1 MSSHEHLWKKGFS
14 KPNSTPV
21 PNPFKIQ
28 RRRVKALSPNLS
40 QKEKLQLKQQA
51 DQISQLG
58 YNTQNIPINAP
69 DPTTVANPSQSKS
82 GEVTHQQTTPAADAV
97 DIQAD
102 ALDEQ
107 DQEETNERDEISL
120 AAASD
125 GSASD
130 DTRER
135 QEISDSETEG
145 IAEPQ
150 VNSVENQEE
159 ETDIQAK
166 AEQPARNFLELPINA
181 PGTSPSS
188 IQRQVNFRGL
198 GNSIQQQPVE
208 TEEKVEPEAEE
219 ELQESDE
226 TIQRQEI
233 PDAEED
239 KISSSEPPTV
249 QRQSETPDTPDQ
261 ETEKSE
267 DNHNFLEIP
276 VNVPGTPLS
285 SIPRQV
291 NLGKFTNSFS
301 QQIQP
306 ASHPKLNQLNA
317 FQTGEF
323 VQPQR
328 IQSPVKPVNPI
339 LNQTQTNTE
348 TVQKKGT
355 PQSSDAGEAEAAP
368 NLEQEIQQKRGRGQP
383 ISNKIR
389 QPMEQ
394 AFGADFSQVQV
405 HTDSKSNKLNE
416 SIQAKAFTTG
426 TDIFFKQGEYQPD
439 NQPGQE
445 LLAHELTHVVQQ
457 NGSKVQA
464 KTDSQV
470 ATKGN
475 KLQTKERLVSG
486 FPTQLKIQ
494 RRENPQEQTVKEN
507 KPQPAQP
514 TPAPAPESGG
524 DMAPATPQ
532 VANEGG
538 SAAAPAIPEEAGK
551 APATQGGNQQAA
563 GAGGASATPGGGG
576 SKSPSS
582 PEEDP
587 AFKGVVNKAKGVADK
602 EKQHDPAEAESKEAQ
617 DAAEPPAN
625 ELESKA
631 QNKQVGEMN
640 QQQPGAFNAQ
650 AFKAK
655 LMEKIGA
662 IIPDNEEDAK
672 KFKESNQL
680 DSVKQD
686 VSSQVTDEEKKAAS
700 PIEEKTKAAPDTSGV
715 EPKPVTPMQPPEA
728 GAAPTDINAEKA
740 APKPKPDAEVSAPFE
755 ANSQE
760 LDNELG
766 KAKVPEETLEKSN
779 EPQFVEALS
788 AKKEAQTHA
797 KEAPQTYSRD
807 EKATI
812 NKAEAEAQT
821 TSQTQL
827 QGMHGERSQLLNQV
841 MGAQSETQGKDTQE
855 RTKIAN
861 EINGFYQDTKK
872 NVEDVLSNI
881 DDEVTKKFD
890 AGAAT
895 AKQIFENYV
904 DQKMEAW
911 EDERYGEWYDV
922 TGWDERVSDSW
933 HGLPPEVNQFFV
945 DGRQKYLDS
954 MDGTLTDIANFV
966 AQKLNEAKEKIA
978 EGKQKI
984 QEHVANLP
992 ENLRKVGQ
1000 DAAQSIQGKFD
1011 QLEESVNSKQ
1021 DELIDSLA
1029 QKYRDNLQELDAD
1042 IEKRKE
1048 ENKGLKDKAKDAIVG
1063 TVETIMQL
1071 KDMLMG
1077 VLAKAA
1083 GAIDKIILDPIQFL
1097 GNLVSGIKQGFQKFV
1112 GNIWEHLKKG
1122 LLGWLTGTMAKSG
1135 IQMPESFDLKGIFTL
1150 VMQVLGL
1157 AYDGIKSRTIKA
1169 LGKNGE
1175 KMFNG
1180 LEKTFEV
1187 FVILKNE
1194 GLAGLW
1200 QFIQDKIG
1208 DLKVMVIDTI
1218 QNFVIESVIKQGVLW
1233 VISLLNPA
1241 SAFAKA
1247 CKMIYDIIMFFIER
1261 GSQIVELV
1269 NAVMESVTAIANG
1282 ALGGA
1287 AKLIENALS
1296 KALPVVISFMA
1307 SLLGLGGI
1315 SKKIQE
1321 IIQTVKGPIDKA
1333 IGWLISQA
1341 VKFAKKIGKK
1351 LGFGK
1356 DKGKGKKEGEN
1367 QNENEGERLEDSE
1380 VGKTVN
1386 FSGGGKNHRLWINTQ
1401 GTSTTVMVASTPT
1414 SVEAKLNEW
1423 QGKLDS
1429 LPEDKRP
1436 QAQKLLGTARQ
1447 HLSTTDQKAQKT
1459 AKEME
1464 EAKQNSTDEKA
1475 IKEAEQADNQTE
1487 AEEETLADVL
1497 QQLFELFGE
1506 GNTLVE
1512 WWKVNEQFNT
1522 KDGKTHKLFFLGE
1535 GENAKLAVASHVQLM
1550 EELLSKKEKDLSN
1563 IENRSKKMQL
1573 ESALSQAIENFA
1585 KVKSKRNEI
1594 EILQRQPKASNRKT
1608 KLNGLEGELESLLM
1622 PLAKAL
1628 EILGVGVTEEREDVR
1643 TYIRPEQTGAGGRAG
1658 KVVADPLSKYPGNTS
1673 GSRPKVDPPGWN
1685 SHIKTIPDYEKYY
1698 SRLHIVSEKLHG
1710 PGNVIWNLTPG
1721 KDSENQRME
1730 AQAERPAQKLVE
1742 QGNVL
1747 WYEGTV
1753 TYRTEVGY
1761 TDFAKKI
1768 NIRYG
1773 FKEKDDNGQWKRV
1786 GNIEF
1791 NQDFEVTKPDPKGTR
1806 DSIPTLSTVTQNWL
1820 NTSRPHYLPQK
1831 PMRRIIS
1838 KRDKAGKTY
1847 ASFDDFLNS
1856 PEVQDESDKIIE
1868 NVRRAINEGFL
1879 KEK

>member
-1 MSSHEHLWKKGFS
+1 M
-14 KPNSTPV
+14 
-21 PNPFKIQ
+21 
-28 RRRVKALSPNLS
+28 
-40 QKEKLQLKQQA
+40 
-51 DQISQLG
+51 
-58 YNTQNIPINAP
+58 
-69 DPTTVANPSQSKS
+69 
-82 GEVTHQQTTPAADAV
+82 
-97 DIQAD
+97 
-102 ALDEQ
+102 
-107 DQEETNERDEISL
+107 
-120 AAASD
+120 
-125 GSASD
+125 
-130 DTRER
+130 
-135 QEISDSETEG
+135 
-145 IAEPQ
+145 
-150 VNSVENQEE
+150 
-159 ETDIQAK
+159 
-166 AEQPARNFLELPINA
+166 
-181 PGTSPSS
+181 
-188 IQRQVNFRGL
+188 
-198 GNSIQQQPVE
+198 
-208 TEEKVEPEAEE
+208 
-219 ELQESDE
+219 
-226 TIQRQEI
+226 
-233 PDAEED
+233 
-239 KISSSEPPTV
+239 
-249 QRQSETPDTPDQ
+249 
-261 ETEKSE
+261 
-267 DNHNFLEIP
+267 
-276 VNVPGTPLS
+276 
-285 SIPRQV
+285 
-291 NLGKFTNSFS
+291 
-301 QQIQP
+301 
-306 ASHPKLNQLNA
+306 
-317 FQTGEF
+317 
-323 VQPQR
+323 
-328 IQSPVKPVNPI
+328 
-339 LNQTQTNTE
+339 
-348 TVQKKGT
+348 
-355 PQSSDAGEAEAAP
+355 
-368 NLEQEIQQKRGRGQP
+368 
-383 ISNKIR
+383 SNKIR

-457 NGSKVQA
+457 NGSQVQA
-464 KTDSQV
+464 KTDTEV

-494 RRENPQEQTVKEN
+494 RRENPQEQTVKQN

-514 TPAPAPESGG
+514 TPAPASGG
-524 DMAPATPQ
+524 NAAPATPQ
-532 VANEGG
+532 GANAGG
-538 SAAAPAIPEEAGK
+538 GTAAAPEMAEAGGNV
-551 APATQGGNQQAA
+551 ATTEGDTQQTAA
-563 GAGGASATPGGGG
+563 ESAASGGASATPGGGG
-576 SKSPSS
+576 ATSPSS

-587 AFKGVVNKAKGVADK
+587 EFQGVVDKAKGVAEK

-617 DAAEPPAN
+617 DAAEPPGN
-625 ELESKA
+625 EVESKA
-631 QNKQVGEMN
+631 QDKQVGEMN
-640 QQQPGAFNAQ
+640 QQQPGTFNAK

-680 DSVKQD
+680 DAVKQD
-686 VSSQVTDEEKKAAS
+686 VSSQVTDEEKKAAG

-740 APKPKPDAEVSAPFE
+740 APKPKPDSEVSAPFE

-760 LDNELG
+760 LDDELA

-779 EPQFVEALS
+779 EPQFVDALS

-861 EINGFYQDTKK
+861 HINGIYQDTKK
-872 NVEDVLSNI
+872 KVEDVLSNI
-881 DDEVTKKFD
+881 DEEVTKKFD

-966 AQKLNEAKEKIA
+966 AQKLNEAKQKIA

-984 QEHVANLP
+984 QEHVAGLP

-1000 DAAQSIQGKFD
+1000 DAAQNIQGKFD
-1011 QLEESVNSKQ
+1011 QLEESVNNKQ

-1029 QKYRDNLQELDAD
+1029 QKYSENLQQLDAD

-1048 ENKGLKDKAKDAIVG
+1048 ANKGLKDKAKDAIVG
-1063 TVETIMQL
+1063 TVQTIMQL

-1083 GAIDKIILDPIQFL
+1083 GAVEKIILDPIQFL
-1097 GNLVSGIKQGFQKFV
+1097 GNLVSGIKQGFQSFV
-1112 GNIWEHLKKG
+1112 SNIWEHLKKG
-1122 LLGWLTGTMAKSG
+1122 LLGWLTGTMAKAG

-1157 AYDGIKSRTIKA
+1157 AYDSIKSRTIKA

-1315 SKKIQE
+1315 SKKVQE

-1356 DKGKGKKEGEN
+1356 DKGKGKGKKEGEQQGEN
-1367 QNENEGERLEDSE
+1367 QGEQLEDSE

-1386 FSGGGKNHRLWINTQ
+1386 FSGGDESHRLWIKTQ

-1414 SVEAKLNEW
+1414 SVEAKLNEL

-1429 LPEDKRP
+1429 VPDDKRP
-1436 QAQKLLGTARQ
+1436 QAQSLLGTARQ
-1447 HLSTTDQKAQKT
+1447 HLGTTDQKAQKT

-1464 EAKQNSTDEKA
+1464 EAKQNSADEAA
-1475 IKEAEQADNQTE
+1475 INEAEQADNQTE
-1487 AEEETLADVL
+1487 AAEDTLADVL
-1497 QQLFELFGE
+1497 QQLFKTFGEENTQVNIPDGPVGKPVTFKAPDEGHRLWIELVDGKPVVMVASNPTKAALKLKEIASSIGNLPKEQHARAEQLVRKGFELLNETNKKANTALNDLKVDPESANKAKQELDNRIESIQEDQQLAYIFQELFE
-1506 GNTLVE
+1506 LI
-1512 WWKVNEQFNT
+1512 FNN
-1522 KDGKTHKLFFLGE
+1522 KHQDGKQLDAQGNPLEVDVNAEYAASWYHSELNKAMSGGVPMDRTNPQGKYHEKPSSLAIIVDNNYGNKVYFGMSA
-1535 GENAKLAVASHVQLM
+1535 GENGM
-1550 EELLSKKEKDLSN
+1550 PEEKQT
-1563 IENRSKKMQL
+1563 ENEYRRQHTHPYLRNQVNDFENQHGGSREAWPVTNCGEYEATNKAL
-1573 ESALSQAIENFA
+1573 EARTNSGREANYE
-1585 KVKSKRNEI
+1585 
-1594 EILQRQPKASNRKT
+1594 
-1608 KLNGLEGELESLLM
+1608 GLEGL
-1622 PLAKAL
+1622 P
-1628 EILGVGVTEEREDVR
+1628 
-1643 TYIRPEQTGAGGRAG
+1643 
-1658 KVVADPLSKYPGNTS
+1658 
-1673 GSRPKVDPPGWN
+1673 
-1685 SHIKTIPDYEKYY
+1685 
-1698 SRLHIVSEKLHG
+1698 
-1710 PGNVIWNLTPG
+1710 
-1721 KDSENQRME
+1721 
-1730 AQAERPAQKLVE
+1730 VE
-1742 QGNVL
+1742 G
-1747 WYEGTV
+1747 
-1753 TYRTEVGY
+1753 
-1761 TDFAKKI
+1761 D
-1768 NIRYG
+1768 
-1773 FKEKDDNGQWKRV
+1773 
-1786 GNIEF
+1786 
-1791 NQDFEVTKPDPKGTR
+1791 KGT
-1806 DSIPTLSTVTQNWL
+1806 PT
-1820 NTSRPHYLPQK
+1820 YK
-1831 PMRRIIS
+1831 PPCKNCRIVHKPI
-1838 KRDKAGKTY
+1838 
-1847 ASFDDFLNS
+1847 FPVF
-1856 PEVQDESDKIIE
+1856 P
-1868 NVRRAINEGFL
+1868 
-1879 KEK
+1879 

>member
-1 MSSHEHLWKKGFS
+1 
-14 KPNSTPV
+14 
-21 PNPFKIQ
+21 
-28 RRRVKALSPNLS
+28 
-40 QKEKLQLKQQA
+40 
-51 DQISQLG
+51 
-58 YNTQNIPINAP
+58 
-69 DPTTVANPSQSKS
+69 
-82 GEVTHQQTTPAADAV
+82 
-97 DIQAD
+97 
-102 ALDEQ
+102 
-107 DQEETNERDEISL
+107 
-120 AAASD
+120 
-125 GSASD
+125 
-130 DTRER
+130 
-135 QEISDSETEG
+135 
-145 IAEPQ
+145 
-150 VNSVENQEE
+150 
-159 ETDIQAK
+159 
-166 AEQPARNFLELPINA
+166 
-181 PGTSPSS
+181 
-188 IQRQVNFRGL
+188 
-198 GNSIQQQPVE
+198 
-208 TEEKVEPEAEE
+208 
-219 ELQESDE
+219 
-226 TIQRQEI
+226 
-233 PDAEED
+233 
-239 KISSSEPPTV
+239 
-249 QRQSETPDTPDQ
+249 
-261 ETEKSE
+261 
-267 DNHNFLEIP
+267 
-276 VNVPGTPLS
+276 
-285 SIPRQV
+285 
-291 NLGKFTNSFS
+291 
-301 QQIQP
+301 
-306 ASHPKLNQLNA
+306 
-317 FQTGEF
+317 
-323 VQPQR
+323 
-328 IQSPVKPVNPI
+328 
-339 LNQTQTNTE
+339 
-348 TVQKKGT
+348 
-355 PQSSDAGEAEAAP
+355 
-368 NLEQEIQQKRGRGQP
+368 
-383 ISNKIR
+383 
-389 QPMEQ
+389 MEQ

-457 NGSKVQA
+457 NGSQVQA

-470 ATKGN
+470 GTKGN

-514 TPAPAPESGG
+514 APAPASGG
-524 DMAPATPQ
+524 NAAPATPQ
-532 VANEGG
+532 VANEAG
-538 SAAAPAIPEEAGK
+538 SAAAAPEMAEAGGNV
-551 APATQGGNQQAA
+551 ATTEGDTQQTAA
-563 GAGGASATPGGGG
+563 ESAASGGASATPGGGG
-576 SKSPSS
+576 ATSPSS

-587 AFKGVVNKAKGVADK
+587 EFQGVVDKAKGVAEK

-617 DAAEPPAN
+617 DAAEPPGN
-625 ELESKA
+625 EVESKA
-631 QNKQVGEMN
+631 QDKQVGEMN
-640 QQQPGAFNAQ
+640 QQQPGTFNAK

-680 DSVKQD
+680 DAVKQD
-686 VSSQVTDEEKKAAS
+686 VSSQVTDEEKKAAG

-740 APKPKPDAEVSAPFE
+740 APKPKPDSEVSAPFE

-760 LDNELG
+760 LDDELA

-779 EPQFVEALS
+779 EPQFVDALS

-861 EINGFYQDTKK
+861 HINGIYQDTKK
-872 NVEDVLSNI
+872 KVEDVLSNI

-922 TGWDERVSDSW
+922 TGWDERISDSW

-966 AQKLNEAKEKIA
+966 AQKLNEAKQKIA

-984 QEHVANLP
+984 QEHVAGLP

-1000 DAAQSIQGKFD
+1000 DAAQNIQGKFE

-1029 QKYRDNLQELDAD
+1029 QKYSENLQELDAD

-1048 ENKGLKDKAKDAIVG
+1048 ANKGLKDKAKDAIVG
-1063 TVETIMQL
+1063 TVQTIMQL

-1083 GAIDKIILDPIQFL
+1083 GAVEKIILDPIKFL
-1097 GNLVSGIKQGFQKFV
+1097 GNLVSGIKQGFQNFV

-1122 LLGWLTGTMAKSG
+1122 LLGWLTGTMAKAG

-1157 AYDGIKSRTIKA
+1157 AYDSIKSRTIKA

-1208 DLKVMVIDTI
+1208 DLKVMVVDTI

-1269 NAVMESVTAIANG
+1269 NAVMESVKAIANG

-1321 IIQTVKGPIDKA
+1321 IIQKVKEPIDKA
-1333 IGWLISQA
+1333 IDWLIAQA

-1356 DKGKGKKEGEN
+1356 GKNKGKKEGE
-1367 QNENEGERLEDSE
+1367 QQGENEGEQLEDSE

-1386 FSGGGKNHRLWINTQ
+1386 FSGGDESHRLWIKTQ

-1414 SVEAKLNEW
+1414 PVEAKLNEW

-1429 LPEDKRP
+1429 VPEEKRP
-1436 QAQKLLGTARQ
+1436 QAQSLLGKARQ
-1447 HLSTTDQKAQKT
+1447 HLGTTEQKAQKT

-1475 IKEAEQADNQTE
+1475 INEAEQADNQTE
-1487 AEEETLADVL
+1487 AAQETLADVL
-1497 QQLFELFGE
+1497 KQLCDLFGDTLDGVNLVE
-1506 GNTLVE
+1506 RFSSQLQAAAPQAKAGLQTGLEQLQEAGGDYADWNAVKNTL
-1512 WWKVNEQFNT
+1512 
-1522 KDGKTHKLFFLGE
+1522 
-1535 GENAKLAVASHVQLM
+1535 M
-1550 EELLSKKEKDLSN
+1550 
-1563 IENRSKKMQL
+1563 
-1573 ESALSQAIENFA
+1573 
-1585 KVKSKRNEI
+1585 
-1594 EILQRQPKASNRKT
+1594 
-1608 KLNGLEGELESLLM
+1608 
-1622 PLAKAL
+1622 
-1628 EILGVGVTEEREDVR
+1628 
-1643 TYIRPEQTGAGGRAG
+1643 
-1658 KVVADPLSKYPGNTS
+1658 TS
-1673 GSRPKVDPPGWN
+1673 G
-1685 SHIKTIPDYEKYY
+1685 
-1698 SRLHIVSEKLHG
+1698 
-1710 PGNVIWNLTPG
+1710 
-1721 KDSENQRME
+1721 
-1730 AQAERPAQKLVE
+1730 
-1742 QGNVL
+1742 
-1747 WYEGTV
+1747 
-1753 TYRTEVGY
+1753 
-1761 TDFAKKI
+1761 
-1768 NIRYG
+1768 
-1773 FKEKDDNGQWKRV
+1773 
-1786 GNIEF
+1786 
-1791 NQDFEVTKPDPKGTR
+1791 
-1806 DSIPTLSTVTQNWL
+1806 
-1820 NTSRPHYLPQK
+1820 TSN
-1831 PMRRIIS
+1831 
-1838 KRDKAGKTY
+1838 KAGKMLQSPLNLDHDYGTY
-1847 ASFDDFLNS
+1847 GHNNMAVPALELAVEDVESQGKPVPEKAKNNPGGYVSDHKGSLHNRQGSFPQSKTRLQEHIFDAGKRNQAEDILIDEFLGNLLSGKESTHNLYEPKNLTRYDVGDDGSTAIEYDTHGGAHFRVELAPNKMVKSVQGTSLKLKADAGVTGRGYTARSPGYERNENLNASHLIADQFLGSGYKDSANLITTSAHYNQVVMKGAEDAIKEFVQENNAVEFDMEVNVTWGKLSS
-1856 PEVQDESDKIIE
+1856 PEVIEEILEELPKKDKDEVRDEVQAFVNRVQPNFKRCM
-1868 NVRRAINEGFL
+1868 NVRYKVTVVNGVTNKPVTFRRNIGADVWLGLNHS
-1879 KEK
+1879 

>member
-28 RRRVKALSPNLS
+28 RRRVKPLPPPLS
-40 QKEKLQLKQQA
+40 QQETLQLKQQA

-58 YNTQNIPINAP
+58 YNSHNIPIQAP
-69 DPTTVANPSQSKS
+69 NPTAVANPSPSKS
-82 GEVTHQQTTPAADAV
+82 GEVANQPTTPAADAV
-97 DIQAD
+97 EIQAD

-107 DQEETNERDEISL
+107 EDQEETKERDEISL

-130 DTRER
+130 ESIQR
-135 QEISDSETEG
+135 QEISDSEADE
-145 IAEPQ
+145 IPEPQ
-150 VNSVENQEE
+150 VNSVENPEE
-159 ETDIQAK
+159 DTEIQAK
-166 AEQPARNFLELPINA
+166 AQQPARNFLELPINA

-188 IQRQVNFRGL
+188 IQRQVNFRGN

-208 TEEKVEPEAEE
+208 TEEKVEPEAEQ
-219 ELQESDE
+219 ELQEEDE
-226 TIQRQEI
+226 TIQRQEL

-249 QRQSETPDTPDQ
+249 QRQSETQDTPDQ

-276 VNVPGTPLS
+276 VNVPGTPSS
-285 SIPRQV
+285 SIQRQV
-291 NLGKFTNSFS
+291 NLGKFTNSSS

-306 ASHPKLNQLNA
+306 ASHPRLNQLNA

-328 IQSPVKPVNPI
+328 IQSPVKPVNPV

-355 PQSSDAGEAEAAP
+355 PPSSEAKAAP
-368 NLEQEIQQKRGRGQP
+368 NLEQEIQQKRGSGQP

-457 NGSKVQA
+457 NGSQVQA

-470 ATKGN
+470 GTKGN

-486 FPTQLKIQ
+486 FPAQLKIQ

-514 TPAPAPESGG
+514 APAPASGG
-524 DMAPATPQ
+524 NAAPATPQ
-532 VANEGG
+532 VANAGG
-538 SAAAPAIPEEAGK
+538 GAAAPAIPEAGGK
-551 APATQGGNQQAA
+551 APATQGGSQQAA
-563 GAGGASATPGGGG
+563 GAGGASATSGGGG
-576 SKSPSS
+576 AKSPRS

-617 DAAEPPAN
+617 DSAEPPGN
-625 ELESKA
+625 EVESKA
-631 QNKQVGEMN
+631 QDKQVGEMN
-640 QQQPGAFNAQ
+640 QQQPGTFNAK

-680 DSVKQD
+680 DAVKQD
-686 VSSQVTDEEKKAAS
+686 VSSQVTDEEKKAAG

-760 LDNELG
+760 LDDELA

-827 QGMHGERSQLLNQV
+827 QGMHGQRSQLLNQV

-861 EINGFYQDTKK
+861 KINGFYQDTKK

-881 DDEVTKKFD
+881 DEEVTKKFD

-954 MDGTLTDIANFV
+954 MDGTLTDIANLV
-966 AQKLNEAKEKIA
+966 AQKLNEAKQKIA

-984 QEHVANLP
+984 QEHVAGLP

-1000 DAAQSIQGKFD
+1000 EAAQNIQGKFD
-1011 QLEESVNSKQ
+1011 QLEESVNNKQ

-1029 QKYRDNLQELDAD
+1029 QKYSENLQQLDAE

-1048 ENKGLKDKAKDAIVG
+1048 ANKGLKDKAKDAIVG
-1063 TVETIMQL
+1063 TVQTIMQL

-1083 GAIDKIILDPIQFL
+1083 GAVEKIILDPIEFL

-1122 LLGWLTGTMAKSG
+1122 LLGWLTGTMAKAG
-1135 IQMPESFDLKGIFTL
+1135 IQMPESFDIKGIFTL

-1157 AYDGIKSRTIKA
+1157 AYDSIKSRTIKA

-1180 LEKTFEV
+1180 LEKTFEI

-1321 IIQTVKGPIDKA
+1321 IIQKVKEPIDKA
-1333 IGWLISQA
+1333 IDWLIAKA

-1356 DKGKGKKEGEN
+1356 GKGKGKKEGEN
-1367 QNENEGERLEDSE
+1367 QDENEGEQLEDRE
-1380 VGKTVN
+1380 VGKTIN
-1386 FSGGGKNHRLWINTQ
+1386 FSGGDESHRLWIKTQ

-1429 LPEDKRP
+1429 LPDDKRP
-1436 QAQKLLGTARQ
+1436 QAQSLLGTARQ
-1447 HLSTTDQKAQKT
+1447 HLGTTEQKAQKT

-1464 EAKQNSTDEKA
+1464 EAKQNSTDENA
-1475 IKEAEQADNQTE
+1475 ITEAEQADNQTE
-1487 AEEETLADVL
+1487 AAQETLADIL
-1497 QQLFELFGE
+1497 KQLFELFGKVGESDERTMEEKEADLKKALNKSAQLMRENDSTADSVRTQLPTIQSTHRLTSLKLVKAGDTKYYVE
-1506 GNTLVE
+1506 G
-1512 WWKVNEQFNT
+1512 KVNPE
-1522 KDGKTHKLFFLGE
+1522 GKTEEEDLDEAPPELKALKQNLSDEYALAEFDRIVKSAGAERAKRAFDAMTRDGSSLEEKLIAQYKRKNPQLE
-1535 GENAKLAVASHVQLM
+1535 PPSEAVQAQLDALANDANKLIS
-1550 EELLSKKEKDLSN
+1550 ELEPYRQKLKGLSKAIKSLKGELNFIEKMRSGQYSPVTEENLIGCRSN
-1563 IENRSKKMQL
+1563 IDSIRAEW
-1573 ESALSQAIENFA
+1573 ESGQSREDLVGVGVDVEYTTESGTKTTVDVDNVAEKGHLWVEVKNVNMDNIDLPGIIEQVEKQVRAAKQNPVGGAGGLTPRIVVYFPKGVTPTVKAAIENIKGVS
-1585 KVKSKRNEI
+1585 KV
-1594 EILQRQPKASNRKT
+1594 
-1608 KLNGLEGELESLLM
+1608 EGEL
-1622 PLAKAL
+1622 
-1628 EILGVGVTEEREDVR
+1628 
-1643 TYIRPEQTGAGGRAG
+1643 
-1658 KVVADPLSKYPGNTS
+1658 
-1673 GSRPKVDPPGWN
+1673 
-1685 SHIKTIPDYEKYY
+1685 
-1698 SRLHIVSEKLHG
+1698 
-1710 PGNVIWNLTPG
+1710 
-1721 KDSENQRME
+1721 
-1730 AQAERPAQKLVE
+1730 
-1742 QGNVL
+1742 
-1747 WYEGTV
+1747 
-1753 TYRTEVGY
+1753 
-1761 TDFAKKI
+1761 
-1768 NIRYG
+1768 
-1773 FKEKDDNGQWKRV
+1773 
-1786 GNIEF
+1786 
-1791 NQDFEVTKPDPKGTR
+1791 KP
-1806 DSIPTLSTVTQNWL
+1806 
-1820 NTSRPHYLPQK
+1820 
-1831 PMRRIIS
+1831 
-1838 KRDKAGKTY
+1838 
-1847 ASFDDFLNS
+1847 
-1856 PEVQDESDKIIE
+1856 
-1868 NVRRAINEGFL
+1868 
-1879 KEK
+1879 

>member
-28 RRRVKALSPNLS
+28 RRRAKALPPPLS
-40 QKEKLQLKQQA
+40 QQEKLQLKQQA

-58 YNTQNIPINAP
+58 YNSHNIPIQAP
-69 DPTTVANPSQSKS
+69 NPTTVANPSQSKS
-82 GEVTHQQTTPAADAV
+82 GEVANQPTTPAADTV

-107 DQEETNERDEISL
+107 DQEETKERDEISL

-130 DTRER
+130 DTIQR
-135 QEISDSETEG
+135 QEISDSEAEE
-145 IAEPQ
+145 IPEPQ
-150 VNSVENQEE
+150 VNSVENPEE
-159 ETDIQAK
+159 DTEIQAK
-166 AEQPARNFLELPINA
+166 AQQPARNFLELPINA
-181 PGTSPSS
+181 PSTSPSS
-188 IQRQVNFRGL
+188 IQKQVNFRGL
-198 GNSIQQQPVE
+198 GNSIQQQSVE

-219 ELQESDE
+219 ELQQSDE

-233 PDAEED
+233 PDAEEE

-276 VNVPGTPLS
+276 VNVPGTPSS

-291 NLGKFTNSFS
+291 NLGKFTNSSS

-306 ASHPKLNQLNA
+306 ASHPRLNQLNA

-355 PQSSDAGEAEAAP
+355 PPSSEAKAAP
-368 NLEQEIQQKRGRGQP
+368 NIEQEIQQKRGSGQP

-394 AFGADFSQVQV
+394 AFGADFSQVHV

-457 NGSKVQA
+457 NGNKVQA

-470 ATKGN
+470 GTKGN
-475 KLQTKERLVSG
+475 KLQTKERMVSG
-486 FPTQLKIQ
+486 FPAQLKIQ

-507 KPQPAQP
+507 KSQPVQP
-514 TPAPAPESGG
+514 TPAPALESGG
-524 DMAPATPQ
+524 DMAPAPPQ
-532 VANEGG
+532 VANAGG
-538 SAAAPAIPEEAGK
+538 GAAAPAIPEAGGK

-563 GAGGASATPGGGG
+563 GTGGASATPGGGG
-576 SKSPSS
+576 AKSPSS

-617 DAAEPPAN
+617 DAAEPPGN
-625 ELESKA
+625 EVESKA
-631 QNKQVGEMN
+631 QDKQVGEMN
-640 QQQPGAFNAQ
+640 QQQPGTFNAK

-680 DSVKQD
+680 DAVKQD
-686 VSSQVTDEEKKAAS
+686 VSSQVTDEEKKAAG

-760 LDNELG
+760 LDDELA

-827 QGMHGERSQLLNQV
+827 QGMHGEHSQLLNRV

-861 EINGFYQDTKK
+861 HINGIYQDTKK
-872 NVEDVLSNI
+872 KVEKVLSNI
-881 DDEVTKKFD
+881 DTEVTKKFD

-966 AQKLNEAKEKIA
+966 AQKLNEAKQKIA

-984 QEHVANLP
+984 QEHVAGLP

-1000 DAAQSIQGKFD
+1000 EAAQNIQGKFD

-1048 ENKGLKDKAKDAIVG
+1048 ANKGLKDKAKDAIVG

-1077 VLAKAA
+1077 VLARAA
-1083 GAIDKIILDPIQFL
+1083 GAIDKIIVDPIKFL
-1097 GNLVSGIKQGFQKFV
+1097 GNWISGIKQGFESFV
-1112 GNIWEHLKKG
+1112 GNIWQHLKKG
-1122 LLGWLTGTMAKSG
+1122 LLGWLTGTMAKAG
-1135 IQMPESFDLKGIFTL
+1135 IQMPETFDLKGIFTL

-1157 AYDGIKSRTIKA
+1157 AYDAIKSRTIKA

-1175 KMFNG
+1175 KIFNG
-1180 LEKTFEV
+1180 LEKTFEI
-1187 FVILKNE
+1187 FVILHEK
-1194 GLAGLW
+1194 GLGGLW
-1200 QFIQDKIG
+1200 EFIQDKIG
-1208 DLKVMVIDTI
+1208 DLKAMVMDTI

-1247 CKMIYDIIMFFIER
+1247 CKMIYDVVIFFIER
-1261 GSQIVELV
+1261 GSQIVDLV
-1269 NAVMESVTAIANG
+1269 NAVIESVTAVANG
-1282 ALGGA
+1282 AVGGVG
-1287 AKLIENALS
+1287 KLIENALS

-1315 SKKIQE
+1315 SEKIQE
-1321 IIQTVKGPIDKA
+1321 IIQTVKEPIDNA
-1333 IGWLISQA
+1333 IDWLISQA

-1356 DKGKGKKEGEN
+1356 DKGKKEGEN
-1367 QNENEGERLEDSE
+1367 QGENEGEQLEDSE

-1386 FSGGGKNHRLWINTQ
+1386 FSGGDESHRLWIKTQ

-1414 SVEAKLNEW
+1414 SVEAKLNKW

-1429 LPEDKRP
+1429 VPEDKRP
-1436 QAQKLLGTARQ
+1436 QAQSLLGTARQ
-1447 HLSTTDQKAQKT
+1447 HLGTTEQKAQKT

-1464 EAKQNSTDEKA
+1464 EAKQNSADEKA
-1475 IKEAEQADNQTE
+1475 INEAEQADNQTE
-1487 AEEETLADVL
+1487 EAEETLADVL

-1506 GNTLVE
+1506 ENTLVA
-1512 WWKVNEQFNT
+1512 WWEVREQFQT
-1522 KDGKTHKLFFLGE
+1522 EDGESHTLFFQGE
-1535 GENAKLAVASHVQLM
+1535 GKGAQLFLASTPRSLENVLNDEAL
-1550 EELLSKKEKDLSN
+1550 D
-1563 IENRSKKMQL
+1563 IENREQLKTDLNEINTDIAQNAENTSLTEPQREAFQKSIQTRVTQLASKVARHLHHAADLPPTTVTYQL
-1573 ESALSQAIENFA
+1573 NQGRAF
-1585 KVKSKRNEI
+1585 KVKAE
-1594 EILQRQPKASNRKT
+1594 
-1608 KLNGLEGELESLLM
+1608 
-1622 PLAKAL
+1622 PLT
-1628 EILGVGVTEEREDVR
+1628 IN
-1643 TYIRPEQTGAGGRAG
+1643 
-1658 KVVADPLSKYPGNTS
+1658 PGNTTGQS
-1673 GSRPKVDPPGWN
+1673 TGSRSVITGNEMIDQWVQQTGKKWKVSTALGTHMLADFLHGSWDSWN
-1685 SHIKTIPDYEKYY
+1685 IVFTSRSLNERMKEPEKKAKELYGK
-1698 SRLHIVSEKLHG
+1698 EKL
-1710 PGNVIWNLTPG
+1710 T
-1721 KDSENQRME
+1721 
-1730 AQAERPAQKLVE
+1730 
-1742 QGNVL
+1742 
-1747 WYEGTV
+1747 
-1753 TYRTEVGY
+1753 
-1761 TDFAKKI
+1761 
-1768 NIRYG
+1768 
-1773 FKEKDDNGQWKRV
+1773 
-1786 GNIEF
+1786 
-1791 NQDFEVTKPDPKGTR
+1791 FEVTVNYFENASHAN
-1806 DSIPTLSTVTQNWL
+1806 DSLDSEDTGEAEIKKMLGFYIGKYFNVVINKWSKNGYNENIYS
-1820 NTSRPHYLPQK
+1820 NTISGEFPPIEGERITPLDE
-1831 PMRRIIS
+1831 RIIEKLKTS
-1838 KRDKAGKTY
+1838 KPTGSTRNEEGIEFVEMGVSGKELRELLGVNASKFSKVLRKLADDKKLYYRPTGGGK
-1847 ASFDDFLNS
+1847 LHIR
-1856 PEVQDESDKIIE
+1856 QDLI
-1868 NVRRAINEGFL
+1868 
-1879 KEK
+1879 

>member
-1 MSSHEHLWKKGFS
+1 M
-14 KPNSTPV
+14 N
-21 PNPFKIQ
+21 Q
-28 RRRVKALSPNLS
+28 R
-40 QKEKLQLKQQA
+40 
-51 DQISQLG
+51 
-58 YNTQNIPINAP
+58 
-69 DPTTVANPSQSKS
+69 
-82 GEVTHQQTTPAADAV
+82 H
-97 DIQAD
+97 
-102 ALDEQ
+102 
-107 DQEETNERDEISL
+107 
-120 AAASD
+120 
-125 GSASD
+125 
-130 DTRER
+130 
-135 QEISDSETEG
+135 
-145 IAEPQ
+145 
-150 VNSVENQEE
+150 
-159 ETDIQAK
+159 
-166 AEQPARNFLELPINA
+166 
-181 PGTSPSS
+181 
-188 IQRQVNFRGL
+188 
-198 GNSIQQQPVE
+198 
-208 TEEKVEPEAEE
+208 
-219 ELQESDE
+219 
-226 TIQRQEI
+226 
-233 PDAEED
+233 
-239 KISSSEPPTV
+239 
-249 QRQSETPDTPDQ
+249 
-261 ETEKSE
+261 
-267 DNHNFLEIP
+267 
-276 VNVPGTPLS
+276 
-285 SIPRQV
+285 
-291 NLGKFTNSFS
+291 
-301 QQIQP
+301 
-306 ASHPKLNQLNA
+306 
-317 FQTGEF
+317 
-323 VQPQR
+323 
-328 IQSPVKPVNPI
+328 
-339 LNQTQTNTE
+339 TQTEAE
-348 TVQKKGT
+348 TVQKQGT
-355 PQSSDAGEAEAAP
+355 PQSSDASEVEAAP
-368 NLEQEIQQKRGRGQP
+368 NIEQEIEQKRGGGQP

-426 TDIFFKQGEYQPD
+426 KDIFFKQGEYQPD

-457 NGSKVQA
+457 NGSQVQA
-464 KTDSQV
+464 KTDTEV

-494 RRENPQEQTVKEN
+494 RRENPQEQTVKQN

-576 SKSPSS
+576 AKSPSS

-587 AFKGVVNKAKGVADK
+587 AFKGVVNKAKEVADK

-625 ELESKA
+625 EVESKA
-631 QNKQVGEMN
+631 QEKQVGEMN
-640 QQQPGAFNAQ
+640 QQQPGTFNAK

-686 VSSQVTDEEKKAAS
+686 VSSQVTDEEKKAAG
-700 PIEEKTKAAPDTSGV
+700 PIEQKTKAAPDTSGV

-760 LDNELG
+760 LDDELA

-779 EPQFVEALS
+779 EPQFVDALS

-861 EINGFYQDTKK
+861 EINGIYNKTKEK
-872 NVEDVLSNI
+872 VEEVLSNI
-881 DDEVTKKFD
+881 DEEVTKKFD

-945 DGRQKYLDS
+945 DGRQMYLDS

-984 QEHVANLP
+984 QEFVADLP

-1000 DAAQSIQGKFD
+1000 EAAQNIQGKFD

-1029 QKYRDNLQELDAD
+1029 QKYSENLQELDAE

-1048 ENKGLKDKAKDAIVG
+1048 ANKGLKDKAKDAIVG
-1063 TVETIMQL
+1063 TVQTIMQL

-1083 GAIDKIILDPIQFL
+1083 GAIDKIIVDPIKFL
-1097 GNLVSGIKQGFQKFV
+1097 GNLISGIKQGFESFV
-1112 GNIWEHLKKG
+1112 GNIWQHLKKG
-1122 LLGWLTGTMAKSG
+1122 LLGWLTGTMAKAG
-1135 IQMPESFDLKGIFTL
+1135 IQMPETFDLKGIFTL

-1157 AYDGIKSRTIKA
+1157 AYDAIKSRTIKA

-1175 KMFNG
+1175 KIFNG
-1180 LEKTFEV
+1180 LEKTFEI
-1187 FVILKNE
+1187 FVILHEK
-1194 GLAGLW
+1194 GLGGLW
-1200 QFIQDKIG
+1200 EFIQDKIG
-1208 DLKVMVIDTI
+1208 DLKAMVMDTI

-1247 CKMIYDIIMFFIER
+1247 CKMIYDVVIFFIER
-1261 GSQIVELV
+1261 GSQIVDLV
-1269 NAVMESVTAIANG
+1269 NAVIESVTAVANG
-1282 ALGGA
+1282 AVDGVG
-1287 AKLIENALS
+1287 KLIENALS

-1315 SKKIQE
+1315 SEKIQE
-1321 IIQTVKGPIDKA
+1321 IIQTVKQPIDKA
-1333 IGWLISQA
+1333 IDWLISQA
-1341 VKFAKKIGKK
+1341 VKFAKKIGKA

-1356 DKGKGKKEGEN
+1356 GKGKGKKEGEN
-1367 QNENEGERLEDSE
+1367 QDENEGEQLEDSE

-1386 FSGGGKNHRLWINTQ
+1386 FSGGGKNHRLWIKTQ

-1429 LPEDKRP
+1429 VPEGKRP
-1436 QAQKLLGTARQ
+1436 QAQSLLGTARQ
-1447 HLSTTDQKAQKT
+1447 HLGTTDQKAQKT

-1487 AEEETLADVL
+1487 AAEETLTDVL
-1497 QQLFELFGE
+1497 KQLFELFGE
-1506 GNTLVE
+1506 EDNVIKWWEQEKSFNNKAGESHKIFFKGQGKSAELMIASNPTELEKYLYEQEQLYQNDEDKLTKINSARGIHQSLEIITRSKVEPKDAEVITQKIEQLSVLLIQLGDSTSEDVELPAQADWSFGGGANKFAQVEKLSTQTSTGGTAPSSSASPNGFKILRLNKLTEDSKWVRMHMISAAVGGKGKDENLIPAPGYINTGSQVKSFENNAKNLVE
-1512 WWKVNEQFNT
+1512 N
-1522 KDGKTHKLFFLGE
+1522 KDE
-1535 GENAKLAVASHVQLM
+1535 
-1550 EELLSKKEKDLSN
+1550 
-1563 IENRSKKMQL
+1563 
-1573 ESALSQAIENFA
+1573 
-1585 KVKSKRNEI
+1585 
-1594 EILQRQPKASNRKT
+1594 KT
-1608 KLNGLEGELESLLM
+1608 KK
-1622 PLAKAL
+1622 P
-1628 EILGVGVTEEREDVR
+1628 
-1643 TYIRPEQTGAGGRAG
+1643 
-1658 KVVADPLSKYPGNTS
+1658 
-1673 GSRPKVDPPGWN
+1673 
-1685 SHIKTIPDYEKYY
+1685 
-1698 SRLHIVSEKLHG
+1698 
-1710 PGNVIWNLTPG
+1710 NVIWIRTQVNSFYPASTGSSINYGSIDFVESVSMRAGLYFYG
-1721 KDSENQRME
+1721 QNQWQKDTKAMISEDINIPLPDFSKSSVISINNSGEHNIAEACGCSTTFARELVKERNKNGDFSSIIDVEARME
-1730 AQAERPAQKLVE
+1730 DYWNNELKQK
-1742 QGNVL
+1742 QGNPFKVNL
-1747 WYEGTV
+1747 QKV
-1753 TYRTEVGY
+1753 IN
-1761 TDFAKKI
+1761 ALNNKKMK
-1768 NIRYG
+1768 
-1773 FKEKDDNGQWKRV
+1773 F
-1786 GNIEF
+1786 
-1791 NQDFEVTKPDPKGTR
+1791 
-1806 DSIPTLSTVTQNWL
+1806 
-1820 NTSRPHYLPQK
+1820 
-1831 PMRRIIS
+1831 
-1838 KRDKAGKTY
+1838 
-1847 ASFDDFLNS
+1847 
-1856 PEVQDESDKIIE
+1856 
-1868 NVRRAINEGFL
+1868 
-1879 KEK
+1879 

>member
-1 MSSHEHLWKKGFS
+1 MSSHEHLWKKGFI

-28 RRRVKALSPNLS
+28 RRLVKALPPPLS
-40 QKEKLQLKQQA
+40 QKETLQLKRQA

-58 YNTQNIPINAP
+58 YNSHNIPIKAP
-69 DPTTVANPSQSKS
+69 NPTTASNPSPSKS
-82 GEVTHQQTTPAADAV
+82 GEVANQPTTPATDAV

-107 DQEETNERDEISL
+107 DQEETKEHDEISL

-135 QEISDSETEG
+135 QEISDSEAEG
-145 IAEPQ
+145 IAEAQ

-159 ETDIQAK
+159 DTEIQAK
-166 AEQPARNFLELPINA
+166 AQQPTRNFLELPINA

-198 GNSIQQQPVE
+198 GNSIQQQSVE
-208 TEEKVEPEAEE
+208 TEEKIEPEAEE

-226 TIQRQEI
+226 TIQRQEV

-249 QRQSETPDTPDQ
+249 QRQSETPDTPAQ

-267 DNHNFLEIP
+267 DDHNFLEIP
-276 VNVPGTPLS
+276 VNVPGTPSS
-285 SIPRQV
+285 SIPRQA
-291 NLGKFTNSFS
+291 NLGKFTNSYS
-301 QQIQP
+301 HQIQP

-317 FQTGEF
+317 FQTGKF

-339 LNQTQTNTE
+339 LNQRHIQTKTE
-348 TVQKKGT
+348 AVQNKGT
-355 PQSSDAGEAEAAP
+355 PPQSSDTSEVEAAP
-368 NLEQEIQQKRGRGQP
+368 NLEQEIEQKRGSGQP

-394 AFGADFSQVQV
+394 AFGADFSQVQI

-445 LLAHELTHVVQQ
+445 LLAHELAHVVQQ
-457 NGSKVQA
+457 NGSQVQA

-486 FPTQLKIQ
+486 FPAQLKIQ
-494 RRENPQEQTVKEN
+494 RKENPQEQTVKEN
-507 KPQPAQP
+507 KPQPVQT

-524 DMAPATPQ
+524 NAAPATPQ

-538 SAAAPAIPEEAGK
+538 GAAAPAIPEEAGK

-576 SKSPSS
+576 AKSPSS

-602 EKQHDPAEAESKEAQ
+602 EKQHDPAKAESKEAQ

-640 QQQPGAFNAQ
+640 QQQPGAFNAE

-686 VSSQVTDEEKKAAS
+686 VSSQVTDEEKKAAG
-700 PIEEKTKAAPDTSGV
+700 PIEEKTQAAPDTSGV
-715 EPKPVTPMQPPEA
+715 EPKPVKPMQPPEA

-760 LDNELG
+760 LDEELG

-788 AKKEAQTHA
+788 AKTEAQTHA

-827 QGMHGERSQLLNQV
+827 QGMHDERSQLLNQV

-855 RTKIAN
+855 RTNIAN
-861 EINGFYQDTKK
+861 KINGIYQNTKQD
-872 NVEDVLSNI
+872 VEKVLSNI
-881 DDEVTKKFD
+881 DTEVTKKFD

-933 HGLPPEVNQFFV
+933 HGLPLEVNQFFV
-945 DGRQKYLDS
+945 DGRERYLKS
-954 MDGTLTDIANFV
+954 IDGTLTDIANFV
-966 AQKLNEAKEKIA
+966 AQKLNEAKQKIA

-984 QEHVANLP
+984 QEFVADLP

-1000 DAAQSIQGKFD
+1000 DAAQNIQGKFE

-1063 TVETIMQL
+1063 TVQTIMQL

-1083 GAIDKIILDPIQFL
+1083 GAIDKIILDPIKFL
-1097 GNLVSGIKQGFQKFV
+1097 GNLVSGIKQGFESFV
-1112 GNIWEHLKKG
+1112 GNVWEHLQKG
-1122 LLGWLTGTMAKSG
+1122 LLGWLTGTMAKAG

-1157 AYDGIKSRTIKA
+1157 AYDSIKSRTIKA

-1315 SKKIQE
+1315 SEKIQK
-1321 IIQTVKGPIDKA
+1321 IIQTVKEPIDKA

-1341 VKFAKKIGKK
+1341 VKFAKKIGGK

-1356 DKGKGKKEGEN
+1356 DKEGNDDKEKKRESLSEKDHPKLAEDAVAELKKIDGEPKDYKTLRQHKEAKAKQIEQDYTAKLKPGIKLSVHFNDAAKDEKDGDLDFKVVIAPNTTTLAGSINAGSAGVVNINLNDKPDRPSWRESTKRQLQEQFPQYHVSGSDGKLKPGYDRRHIIAYDSEKEKVLLEVNGKSFADAATILTSKGSQYTPRTLDNDGVKEVVWKYLCDWFNTVDNLWVG
-1367 QNENEGERLEDSE
+1367 GERLNRSRGSRIGHASERRSNLDSNADKRE
-1380 VGKTVN
+1380 HTEASNKLADASLDTGRGTASGRPTTSQEQTMLQEIRDIAKKMRSTNLLAALQDEARLVN
-1386 FSGGGKNHRLWINTQ
+1386 SGQQNPSQ
-1401 GTSTTVMVASTPT
+1401 EFM
-1414 SVEAKLNEW
+1414 EAKTDLAILN
-1423 QGKLDS
+1423 S
-1429 LPEDKRP
+1429 H
-1436 QAQKLLGTARQ
+1436 QK
-1447 HLSTTDQKAQKT
+1447 HLATIVR
-1459 AKEME
+1459 EL
-1464 EAKQNSTDEKA
+1464 EAVTRDTVRSRIKQA
-1475 IKEAEQADNQTE
+1475 IKHSLRLT
-1487 AEEETLADVL
+1487 
-1497 QQLFELFGE
+1497 
-1506 GNTLVE
+1506 
-1512 WWKVNEQFNT
+1512 
-1522 KDGKTHKLFFLGE
+1522 
-1535 GENAKLAVASHVQLM
+1535 
-1550 EELLSKKEKDLSN
+1550 
-1563 IENRSKKMQL
+1563 
-1573 ESALSQAIENFA
+1573 
-1585 KVKSKRNEI
+1585 
-1594 EILQRQPKASNRKT
+1594 EILNAT
-1608 KLNGLEGELESLLM
+1608 
-1622 PLAKAL
+1622 
-1628 EILGVGVTEEREDVR
+1628 
-1643 TYIRPEQTGAGGRAG
+1643 
-1658 KVVADPLSKYPGNTS
+1658 
-1673 GSRPKVDPPGWN
+1673 
-1685 SHIKTIPDYEKYY
+1685 
-1698 SRLHIVSEKLHG
+1698 
-1710 PGNVIWNLTPG
+1710 
-1721 KDSENQRME
+1721 
-1730 AQAERPAQKLVE
+1730 
-1742 QGNVL
+1742 
-1747 WYEGTV
+1747 
-1753 TYRTEVGY
+1753 
-1761 TDFAKKI
+1761 
-1768 NIRYG
+1768 
-1773 FKEKDDNGQWKRV
+1773 
-1786 GNIEF
+1786 
-1791 NQDFEVTKPDPKGTR
+1791 
-1806 DSIPTLSTVTQNWL
+1806 
-1820 NTSRPHYLPQK
+1820 
-1831 PMRRIIS
+1831 
-1838 KRDKAGKTY
+1838 
-1847 ASFDDFLNS
+1847 
-1856 PEVQDESDKIIE
+1856 
-1868 NVRRAINEGFL
+1868 
-1879 KEK
+1879 